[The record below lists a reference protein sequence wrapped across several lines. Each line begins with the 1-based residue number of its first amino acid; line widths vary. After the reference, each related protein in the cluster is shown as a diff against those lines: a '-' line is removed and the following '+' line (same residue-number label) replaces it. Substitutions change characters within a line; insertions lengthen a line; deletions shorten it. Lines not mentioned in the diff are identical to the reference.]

1 MPTALLALLLR
12 EDGTAIVALAAPH
25 ACGRCDRM
33 AWLGGVVLV
42 GERNRFLCVECLE
55 GGEA

>member
-55 GGEA
+55 EQA